1 MKFID
6 NCFLNSYNLWEFGL
20 QVYALAFPYNG
31 LASSVNRSTKISLIL
46 FIIMIA
52 AIFISIVSFILLVV
66 RSARREMHLCS
77 TLIKQM
83 EATQQAERKS
93 MNKSLAFAT
102 ASHDIRAAL
111 AGITGLIEIC
121 YAEARAGSEL
131 DTNLQQMD
139 DCTKDL
145 VGKLIYGL
153 IFLAH

>member
-1 MKFID
+1 
-6 NCFLNSYNLWEFGL
+6 L
-20 QVYALAFPYNG
+20 QVYALAFPCNG
-31 LASSVNRSTKISLIL
+31 LASSVNRSIKISLVL

-66 RSARREMHLCS
+66 RAAGREIHLCS
-77 TLIKQM
+77 ALIKQM

-93 MNKSLAFAT
+93 MNKSLAFTSAT
-102 ASHDIRAAL
+102 HDIRAAL

-121 YAEARAGSEL
+121 YAEVRAGSEL
-131 DTNLQQMD
+131 DTNLRQMD

-145 VGKLIYGL
+145 VGKLIYRL

>member
-1 MKFID
+1 
-6 NCFLNSYNLWEFGL
+6 
-20 QVYALAFPYNG
+20 
-31 LASSVNRSTKISLIL
+31 
-46 FIIMIA
+46 
-52 AIFISIVSFILLVV
+52 
-66 RSARREMHLCS
+66 
-77 TLIKQM
+77 M

-121 YAEARAGSEL
+121 YAEVRAGSEL

-139 DCTKDL
+139 GCTKDL